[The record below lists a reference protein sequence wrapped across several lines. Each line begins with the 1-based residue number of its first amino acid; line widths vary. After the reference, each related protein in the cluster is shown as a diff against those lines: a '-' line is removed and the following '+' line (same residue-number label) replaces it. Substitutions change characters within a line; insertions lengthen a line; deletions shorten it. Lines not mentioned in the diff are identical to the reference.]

1 MNEKDNFHTIS
12 KTANIIG
19 VQAHVLRF
27 WEKKFFMIKPKKSSS
42 GRRYYSS
49 LDIKYLLMIKK
60 LLYEQGFTIKGAINL
75 INKEYKEKKVGSYDE
90 INQNIILIKSLIKQG
105 SNLIKKKFRLINYIL
120 ITKKIIYF

>member
-49 LDIKYLLMIKK
+49 FRNGYYL
-60 LLYEQGFTIKGAINL
+60 
-75 INKEYKEKKVGSYDE
+75 
-90 INQNIILIKSLIKQG
+90 
-105 SNLIKKKFRLINYIL
+105 
-120 ITKKIIYF
+120 

>member
-1 MNEKDNFHTIS
+1 MNEKDNFYTIS

-75 INKEYKEKKVGSYDE
+75 INKEIKEKSVGSHDE
-90 INQNIILIKSLIKQG
+90 INQNIMLIKSLIKQG
-105 SNLIKKKFRLINYIL
+105 SNLIKKNLD
-120 ITKKIIYF
+120 